1 VNHESRTGRDG
12 PENGRGLHPELIAV
26 GMKIEIAEAPIATVA
41 DLARIPIAFTV
52 DRVLDVEE
60 RDGAIVL
67 TERALDVPWV
77 KDYDALPGEAPAAL
91 AARFDLSRWGLI
103 VARADGRLVGGAVI
117 AFDTPGVDML
127 RGRRDLAALWDL
139 RVSPEL
145 RGRGVGAALFR
156 AAEAWAAARGCA
168 ALEVETQNVNAAACR
183 FYARMGCA
191 PASIDRSAYPAL
203 PHEVQ
208 LIWRKELTT
217 GRDG

>member
-1 VNHESRTGRDG
+1 MT
-12 PENGRGLHPELIAV
+12 
-26 GMKIEIAEAPIATVA
+26 IEIAEAPIATVA
-41 DLARIPIAFTV
+41 DLARVPIAFTV

-60 RDGAIVL
+60 RDGAFVL
-67 TERALDVPWV
+67 TERILDAPWV
-77 KDYDALPGEAPAAL
+77 KDYDAIPGEGPAAL
-91 AARFDLSRWGLI
+91 AARFDVSRWGLI
-103 VARADGRLVGGAVI
+103 VARVDGCLAGGAVI
-117 AFDTPGVDML
+117 ALDTPGVDAL

-139 RVSPEL
+139 RVAPDV

-168 ALEVETQNVNAAACR
+168 SLEVETQNINAGACR

-191 PASIDRSAYPAL
+191 LASIDRNAYPPL
-203 PHEVQ
+203 PNEIQ